1 MFSLTWKYFCLQ
13 VSIFLHHWYS
23 FKILFF
29 FSQRAHCSQKTSL
42 AGQWLWEISVEW
54 ELRNCDYW
62 AVVNPSHENIW
73 MWERIDIILPVAG
86 EHKCKATVQLVRITR
101 HEYPWVDIHYK
112 NTATLRVPNPCRKTS
127 ENIAFWSNADT
138 IYYSVTHGSTELA
151 DLLEGPVHVGGESAN
166 WCMVLLLN
174 RSWHSHHHSV
184 VPEYALWL
192 SRGHECRCHPAHK
205 NNFKKDGWQKFCQF
219 FFFSFRNA
227 YWPKAKSFRKWVTL
241 EENLFFKH
249 VWSVPPALSWVNI
262 KIFHLI
268 LFFLLHCSALL
279 QKSGLECNGLI
290 FTGTLLAVK

>member
-29 FSQRAHCSQKTSL
+29 FSQRAHRSQKTSL

-205 NNFKKDGWQKFCQF
+205 NNFKKDGWQKFCQVF
-219 FFFSFRNA
+219 
-227 YWPKAKSFRKWVTL
+227 
-241 EENLFFKH
+241 
-249 VWSVPPALSWVNI
+249 
-262 KIFHLI
+262 
-268 LFFLLHCSALL
+268 FFLLEMLTD
-279 QKSGLECNGLI
+279 QKLKVSESGSLWRRIYFLNTCEVFPQPFPEWILRFSIWYYFFFCI
-290 FTGTLLAVK
+290 VVPCYRSQD